1 MNVMLIDA
9 TQCLGFFGNGAGD
22 RVTYSINKAQL
33 LKVYSKLDGNLIA

>member
-9 TQCLGFFGNGAGD
+9 TQCLGFATTTA